1 MFSKLG
7 DLLVRGLFECK
18 FGNAL
23 ILESKRK
30 PFPHRGRKVILDSK
44 NRHFRRMSVVL
55 YDIPM
60 KLEELLTNTEAAI
73 GDEELGER
81 IAAGRKLKVKFGVDP
96 TRPDLT
102 FGHLVVFNKLRQFQE
117 AGHEAILLIGDY
129 TARIGDP
136 SGRSELR
143 PELTEEEV
151 NENAKTYL
159 DQAFRILDPQKTT
172 VRRNSEWFAS
182 MSFADSLNLSRKM
195 TVARMLERDDFEKR
209 FQSNQPISMIEFMYP
224 LIQGY
229 DSIVL
234 ESDVELGG
242 SDQLF
247 NMLVGRNLQKEQ
259 GQFPQAVLT
268 MPLLVGLDGNRK
280 MSKSYDN
287 YIAFNDSSKDIFGKV
302 MSISDEA
309 MWSYF
314 KLLLLKSENEIGE
327 LQNLHPME
335 SKKKLAG
342 ELTALF
348 FGNKTS
354 EKESA
359 SFSQVFS
366 KGETPE
372 EMKTFKLSEL
382 SLDTESQTLLN
393 VMSETKIFESKGQI
407 RRLFKQGAIKLNGEK
422 VENCEE
428 HINGIPASEEIVV
441 KAGKKTFIRFLA

>member
-1 MFSKLG
+1 MTSKAS
-7 DLLVRGLFECK
+7 
-18 FGNAL
+18 GNL
-23 ILESKRK
+23 SLK
-30 PFPHRGRKVILDSK
+30 GRKVILGSK
-44 NRHFRRMSVVL
+44 NHRFGYRKEVFNV
-55 YDIPM
+55 IPM
-60 KLEELLTNTEAAI
+60 KLDELLNNTEVAIGGEELVQRLA
-73 GDEELGER
+73 D
-81 IAAGRKLKVKFGVDP
+81 GRKLKVKFGVDP

-102 FGHLVVFNKLRQFQE
+102 FGHLVVFNKLKQFQE

-129 TARIGDP
+129 TAQIGDP

-159 DQAFRILDPQKTT
+159 DQAFRILDPKKTT
-172 VRRNSEWFAS
+172 VRRNSEWFAP
-182 MSFADSLNLSRKM
+182 MTFADALNLSRKM

-209 FQSNQPISMIEFMYP
+209 FQSNQPISMVEFMYP

-259 GQFPQAVLT
+259 GHAPQAVLT
-268 MPLLVGLDGNRK
+268 MPLLVGLDGSRK

-287 YIAFNDSSKDIFGKV
+287 YIAFNDSSKDIFGKI
-302 MSISDEA
+302 MSISDDA

-314 KLLLLKSENEIGE
+314 KLLLLKSEDEIGE

-335 SKKKLAG
+335 SKKSLAR

-348 FGNKTS
+348 FGDETAKKEFTS
-354 EKESA
+354 FA
-359 SFSQVFS
+359 QVFS

-382 SLDTESQTLLN
+382 SLDAESLTLLN
-393 VMSETKIFESKGQI
+393 IMSETGIFDSKGQI
-407 RRLFKQGAIKLNGEK
+407 RRLFQQGAIKLNGEK
-422 VENCEE
+422 KENCEE
-428 HINGIPASEEIVV
+428 RVNELAASEEIVI
-441 KAGKKTFIRFLA
+441 KSGKKTFIRFLA